1 MRVVSKQRV
10 RRPAARGFYPGDCRA
25 QLVAFIADYH
35 PPGNLPPSL
44 HGAAL
49 PHGGWR
55 YSGQVAARTLACF
68 PTSTEPDTVV
78 IFGAMHTGADIHS
91 LYPGG
96 EWETP
101 LGNLAVDEV
110 AGAAILAEAGGLL
123 QGNARAHRQEHSIEV
138 LAPMIKY
145 FFPNAAIVPIL
156 VLPEDTAPYLG
167 QVACRAMARLKRTT
181 VFLASSDLT
190 HYGPEYGYL
199 PAGVGTRAE
208 AWMRQNDQRLIDTLC
223 RGTAE
228 GVLSEARARFNACG
242 AGALSALK
250 AAMAATGSVE
260 GHLIQYT
267 TSFNVE
273 QQQIFRRAVG
283 YAGVVF

>member
-1 MRVVSKQRV
+1 M
-10 RRPAARGFYPGDCRA
+10 
-25 QLVAFIADYH
+25 
-35 PPGNLPPSL
+35 
-44 HGAAL
+44 
-49 PHGGWR
+49 
-55 YSGQVAARTLACF
+55 AARTLACF

-78 IFGAMHTGADIHS
+78 IFGAMHTEAGIHS

-123 QGNARAHRQEHSIEV
+123 QGDTGAHRQEHSIEV

-145 FFPNAAIVPIL
+145 FFPDVAIVPIL

-242 AGALSALK
+242 AGAALRPQSGHGRHGLSGRSSHPVYHQFQHG
-250 AAMAATGSVE
+250 AATDLPSGSRLRRCSLLVSDVLQCPVE
-260 GHLIQYT
+260 SDELDRYHCSLI
-267 TSFNVE
+267 SCPDLE
-273 QQQIFRRAVG
+273 RLPSGA
-283 YAGVVF
+283 